1 MQNRLKATPPPR
13 PSPGETLRV
22 MILAGEMSG
31 DMHAAALMRSIRAK
45 WDGPVEFRGTGGDA
59 MAAEGATLLGH
70 ADQMAVIGVL
80 AVLRHAGYFSRLLRR
95 VTDEIKAWRPHVVLT
110 VDYPGFNLRIAARA
124 HAMGFKAV
132 HYICP
137 QVWAWRRGRIPKI
150 ARILDRLITILPFEP
165 AYFKDTPLP
174 VTFAGHPLIDRVN
187 ESFAEPLADLPWGE
201 GRNRVAILPGS
212 RRGEITRILPD
223 LLAAAARLERDVG
236 DCAFLIPSPTPAM
249 RALAREVIAKAKEKP
264 SKVNFVMGQA
274 RQVLRQAS
282 AAAVASGT
290 ATLEACLMRCPT
302 ILVYKVNWLFGKLG
316 RYVILK
322 IPFLGLANIV
332 AGRCVMPELLQE
344 ACRPD
349 AIAAGLKTLLT
360 DERRRAAMIA
370 DFDSVRRALG
380 DGNAADRAASI
391 VMDEVMQVASNCT
404 ATPCADNGTSGQGTV
419 P

>member
-1 MQNRLKATPPPR
+1 MQPSTGNLPPPK

-31 DMHAAALMRSIRAK
+31 DMHAAALMRAIRSQ
-45 WDGPVEFRGTGGDA
+45 WNDPVEFRGTGGDA

-80 AVLRHAGYFSRLLRR
+80 AVLRHARFFSRLLKR
-95 VTDEIKAWRPHVVLT
+95 VTDEIKSWRPHVVLT
-110 VDYPGFNLRIAARA
+110 IDYPGFNLRIAARA
-124 HAMGFKAV
+124 HAMGFTAI

-137 QVWAWRRGRIPKI
+137 QVWAWHRGRIPKI
-150 ARILDRLITILPFEP
+150 ARILDHLITILPFEP
-165 AYFKDTPLP
+165 ALFKDTPLP
-174 VTFAGHPLIDRVN
+174 VTFAGHPLIDRVR

-249 RALAREVIAKAKEKP
+249 RGLAEEVIAKAREKP
-264 SKVNFVMGQA
+264 RHVSFVLGQA

-282 AAAVASGT
+282 VAAVASGT

-332 AGRCVMPELLQE
+332 AGRSVMPELLQE
-344 ACRPD
+344 ACKPD
-349 AIAAGLKTLLT
+349 AIADGLKTLLT
-360 DERRRAAMIA
+360 DEKRRAAMLA
-370 DFDSVRRALG
+370 DFDSVKRALG
-380 DGNAADRAASI
+380 DGDAAGRAASI
-391 VMDEVMQVASNCT
+391 ILGRICVFTRETHPEISI
-404 ATPCADNGTSGQGTV
+404 S
-419 P
+419 